1 MKKLILLILWLMF
14 ITGCQTQ
21 TTRYV
26 HYHNE
31 RFGFEQFC
39 FAFMALI
46 SNFAASILYK
56 TKQ

>member
-1 MKKLILLILWLMF
+1 MF